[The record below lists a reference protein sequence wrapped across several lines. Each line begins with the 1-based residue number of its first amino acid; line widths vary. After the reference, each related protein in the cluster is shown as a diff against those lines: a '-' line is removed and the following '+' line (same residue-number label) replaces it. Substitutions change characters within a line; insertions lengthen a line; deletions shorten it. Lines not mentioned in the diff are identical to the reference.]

1 MSPIV
6 KILVWATDSNFEVLS
21 HSVAIP
27 VTPLGKH
34 EVGVRWNEHKDH
46 SGGSAEVKMLGEA
59 GAFFGTSAIWEET
72 HLMDSDHDFNEARIL
87 NHMLGFHDSGI
98 TVTDDVIPHVR
109 RASTRSREGYGS
121 TVRFFPTPTAGP
133 DAPTTFNF
141 TEIVLL
147 TDAMIY
153 YHPSKASDAATC
165 EEGLL
170 PCLTGGC
177 YSKEQRCDGEITCS
191 DHSDESGC
199 PINIDPWKSFR
210 LYRISRLFRFYDPD
224 DGDWAWRDT
233 RSFGS
238 EIQVYPIPKR
248 PQNWVYS
255 MFAVGKELGL
265 GIMPGK
271 IQFDSAGPFMIYAEA
286 PPVARMWEQVGIR
299 ASVFNFHNSIVGV
312 LVTLPQSEE
321 YQSIA
326 VEKNGVVESYNP
338 RRIEGTFQHIIWLQ
352 PGESYDVNIP
362 IIFKRMGTI
371 EVTVEG
377 ATQMQ
382 KDSQTVTIEVVAE
395 GAGIGLH
402 TSIILDLKDR
412 ALVYE
417 FLDIP
422 LDESPIIPYS
432 LQRRYVFG
440 TPSGSVSICGD
451 IVGPAFPDIPMSEGS
466 MIGFGSI
473 GAETSSYNF
482 GVNIWTLHYL
492 RLTNQLTD
500 DLMYKA
506 LTAVNVDYAAL
517 ARFQTED
524 GSFSNWIGS
533 EPSVWLTAYALRIL
547 LVADFQD
554 WENYIYIDRNIMHRG
569 IQWLLDYQT
578 KHGSFHETEHYL
590 HPLDPKVDPRVAR
603 RSWRPRYQNVS
614 LTAHVVIT
622 LQSVMLS
629 LEGDLHIK
637 ANLAKQRAVRYLE
650 KILNVLTDPYDLAL
664 VTWALMKSDS
674 KEKNYAFSELNKIK
688 RVAGDRIYWSREAIP
703 YMQVVYED
711 NQKPYLQP
719 KGDNRWDAHAVET
732 TAYALLVYI
741 KSEGI
746 GFEQE
751 KIVRFLNSMREMDG
765 GMISSIDSLVA
776 LEALVEYSYRARI
789 RDITNMN
796 VEMEQSADPDTTID
810 ISLSKAENLAE
821 LQTFDLN
828 GVFGHID
835 VVGRGSG
842 QALLQLSYGY
852 GVDIEDGLDVPPVPS
867 FDFNL
872 EARFWGRNNSYVTIT
887 SCQRWINTNETETSG
902 LTVVSIHLPSGYYIM
917 QDELIEMVNER
928 KVRNLR
934 WALISDTDVKF
945 FFNRL
950 DDDPVCF
957 TYRLERWYPVSNLSR
972 HNMAQIYELYQPERF
987 KQLIFEVFPLY
998 VLDICEVCG
1007 SYQCP
1012 YCPFYSVAA
1021 NVSPLLYFIILQF
1034 LSIYILR
1041 LWL

>member
-1 MSPIV
+1 MKTFV
-6 KILVWATDSNFEVLS
+6 QDVL
-21 HSVAIP
+21 HS
-27 VTPLGKH
+27 
-34 EVGVRWNEHKDH
+34 
-46 SGGSAEVKMLGEA
+46 
-59 GAFFGTSAIWEET
+59 
-72 HLMDSDHDFNEARIL
+72 
-87 NHMLGFHDSGI
+87 I
-98 TVTDDVIPHVR
+98 T
-109 RASTRSREGYGS
+109 
-121 TVRFFPTPTAGP
+121 
-133 DAPTTFNF
+133 DAP
-141 TEIVLL
+141 
-147 TDAMIY
+147 
-153 YHPSKASDAATC
+153 TC

-177 YSKEQRCDGEITCS
+177 YSKEQRCDGEVTCS

-238 EIQVYPIPKR
+238 EIQVFPIPKR

-271 IQFDSAGPFMIYAEA
+271 IQVIFPYHPIYIFLKMKSLLAITVTYLTCLSTDCCDKDGLVIMVSFDIVLYQYLVKWLGIVDHMNCDTILLFGLMLVDEIALSEYSQEFDSAGPFMIYAEA

-299 ASVFNFHNSIVGV
+299 ACVFNFHNSIVGV
-312 LVTLPQSEE
+312 LVTLPQSED

-362 IIFKRMGTI
+362 IIFKRMGII

-451 IVGPAFPDIPMSEGS
+451 IVGPSFPDIPMSEGS

-500 DLMYKA
+500 DLMYKV

-517 ARFQTED
+517 ARFQTDD

-554 WENYIYIDRNIMHRG
+554 WENYIYIDRNIIHRG

-688 RVAGDRIYWSREAIP
+688 RVEGDRIYWSREAIP
-703 YMQVVYED
+703 YMQVQYED

-751 KIVRFLNSMREMDG
+751 KVVRFLNSMREMDG

-796 VEMEQSADPDTTID
+796 
-810 ISLSKAENLAE
+810 
-821 LQTFDLN
+821 LN

-945 FFNRL
+945 FFNRVL
-950 DDDPVCF
+950 IMDSESGSKLRHISPNRLLHLPVG
-957 TYRLERWYPVSNLSR
+957 TMVSYPVSNLSR

-998 VLDICEVCG
+998 ALDICEVCG